1 MERLKMWLFPIALVL
16 AWLFTTA
23 HVLSRLG
30 ALQVT
35 LAEQRQLRQPAQ
47 QPPEEPASSEQK
59 LAKR

>member
-1 MERLKMWLFPIALVL
+1 MERIKMWLFPFALVL

-35 LAEQRQLRQPAQ
+35 LVEQRQLRQPAH